1 MTLSLTERAVSSPSL
16 ICGPE
21 PSGHLNIATAR
32 LCYMARES
40 VVLLFADIDLLFLAK
55 FSGAFHAHHQA
66 RSIIG
71 KDIEV
76 RSARVW
82 PKTSFFTAGRGGHG
96 DAFGR
101 ETVARGRH

>member
-21 PSGHLNIATAR
+21 PKPSLR
-32 LCYMARES
+32 LSCAIWRES
-40 VVLLFADIDLLFLAK
+40 QLFLLFADIDLLFLAK

-71 KDIEV
+71 KAVEV

-82 PKTSFFTAGRGGHG
+82 PKTFFVTAGRFGSG
-96 DAFGR
+96 DAYGR

>member
-1 MTLSLTERAVSSPSL
+1 
-16 ICGPE
+16 
-21 PSGHLNIATAR
+21 
-32 LCYMARES
+32 
-40 VVLLFADIDLLFLAK
+40 LLFADIDLLFLAK

-71 KDIEV
+71 KAIEV

-82 PKTSFFTAGRGGHG
+82 PRTSFFTAGRGGRG

>member
-1 MTLSLTERAVSSPSL
+1 MF
-16 ICGPE
+16 
-21 PSGHLNIATAR
+21 
-32 LCYMARES
+32 
-40 VVLLFADIDLLFLAK
+40 LLFADIDLLFLAK

-82 PKTSFFTAGRGGHG
+82 PKTSFFTAGRGGRG

>member
-21 PSGHLNIATAR
+21 PKPSLR
-32 LCYMARES
+32 LSCAIWRES
-40 VVLLFADIDLLFLAK
+40 QLFLLFADIDLLFLAK

-66 RSIIG
+66 RSIIK

-76 RSARVW
+76 RSARFW
-82 PKTSFFTAGRGGHG
+82 RKTSFFTAGRAGSG

-101 ETVARGRH
+101 ETIARGGH